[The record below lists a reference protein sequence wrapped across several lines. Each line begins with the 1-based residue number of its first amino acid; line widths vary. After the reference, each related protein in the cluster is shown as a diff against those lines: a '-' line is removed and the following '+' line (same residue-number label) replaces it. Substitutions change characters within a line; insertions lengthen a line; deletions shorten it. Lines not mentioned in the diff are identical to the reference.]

1 MKRMLGKSYKFQ
13 IATNH
18 IIFFD
23 EELSPER
30 IRHIQALHITIKSKD
45 MTVAQVLIDQ
55 D

>member
-1 MKRMLGKSYKFQ
+1 MKRTLGKSYKFQ

-23 EELSPER
+23 EELSPEG
-30 IRHIQALHITIKSKD
+30 IRHIQARHFTFKFKD
-45 MTVAQVLIDQ
+45 MIVAQVLIDQ